1 MRMPWVGS
9 NERDVPEH
17 MMVEGFRWSI
27 GLVARLLMRIITEG
41 STAVM
46 QAIYQDS
53 AKLLRHALMEA
64 PRGTR
69 NSLQLNVRVGSQ
81 SISPLYWA
89 LRSGCHTAA
98 RTMIQD
104 VLTIRADRDRY
115 YYGVN
120 DMFRFQPD
128 IAANILQEAPKL
140 VNVFLD
146 GLIWRSHKTKDGL
159 RPVVYYMEHLL
170 QDTDEE
176 MMVSRALVSF
186 FGKIMARSRNS
197 LTFCEYQTG
206 GELRLHFHDD
216 SRERSSF
223 WLAWY
228 KVGDL
233 TCPERSRLTAHCC
246 AVVRTRCLDQ
256 IYACMYN
263 MMQPLG

>member
-1 MRMPWVGS
+1 
-9 NERDVPEH
+9 

-81 SISPLYWA
+81 SISPL
-89 LRSGCHTAA
+89 SGCHTAA

-186 FGKIMARSRNS
+186 VHFRNPKIIVHPILIFVSDLLWEKLVRSFFMYDQVFR
-197 LTFCEYQTG
+197 TYG
-206 GELRLHFHDD
+206 G
-216 SRERSSF
+216 SRDGMGEGIR
-223 WLAWY
+223 
-228 KVGDL
+228 
-233 TCPERSRLTAHCC
+233 
-246 AVVRTRCLDQ
+246 
-256 IYACMYN
+256 
-263 MMQPLG
+263 